1 MTISPGLSLSDV
13 RLPHIHDTYRSHW
26 SQGFTCTWPLVDVKP
41 NAAAV
46 MVADPTLLPVT
57 FGGAFGIVAPSKIR
71 MFIGLTVAVT
81 LAVVSAMLGR
91 ALA

>member
-1 MTISPGLSLSDV
+1 
-13 RLPHIHDTYRSHW
+13 
-26 SQGFTCTWPLVDVKP
+26 
-41 NAAAV
+41 V